1 MPFGVVHSCLLLRMH
16 PLLFHHRPP
25 PCPLHN
31 HHICHLDSRPPNML
45 CTLPHPPMEA
55 ANQWTGRPALSVWR
69 VRWRVVVVWVVLVVV
84 VLVVA
89 VVEGV
94 HLAIT
99 VACLDT

>member
-1 MPFGVVHSCLLLRMH
+1 
-16 PLLFHHRPP
+16 
-25 PCPLHN
+25 
-31 HHICHLDSRPPNML
+31 ML
-45 CTLPHPPMEA
+45 STLPHPPVEA
-55 ANQWTGRPALSVWR
+55 KNQWTGRPALSVWR
-69 VRWRVVVVWVVLVVV
+69 VRWHVVVVWVVLVVV